1 MAKLTNELEETKAEL
16 ERTKAKLQF
25 DQGIR
30 GVLPRDS
37 SENLES
43 PTSNEQMTKK
53 ETCEDKLSEKKCKKL
68 KKKKNGK
75 GCQTKSTQ
83 KKCTKTCELCPPDGK
98 FGIIHFTYSR
108 VWNKRAGMFINFQ
121 VFFQGAQTLFKT
133 KSLDIL
139 RKSAFLDEIRT
150 ICYQNCYFLA

>member
-37 SENLES
+37 FENLES
-43 PTSNEQMTKK
+43 PTSNNQMTMK

-83 KKCTKTCELCPPDGK
+83 KKCIKTCELCPPGGE
-98 FGIIHFTYSR
+98 FGVIHYLMSYPDSAQSSGAR
-108 VWNKRAGMFINFQ
+108 LFIF
-121 VFFQGAQTLFKT
+121 L
-133 KSLDIL
+133 
-139 RKSAFLDEIRT
+139 AFLFTFVFSHE
-150 ICYQNCYFLA
+150 N

>member
-37 SENLES
+37 FENLES
-43 PTSNEQMTKK
+43 PTSNNQMTMKG
-53 ETCEDKLSEKKCKKL
+53 TCEDKLSQKKCKKL

-83 KKCTKTCELCPPDGK
+83 KKCMKTCELCPPDGE
-98 FGIIHFTYSR
+98 FGVIHYLMSYPDNAQSYKARLFIFFVSLFT
-108 VWNKRAGMFINFQ
+108 F
-121 VFFQGAQTLFKT
+121 VF
-133 KSLDIL
+133 SY
-139 RKSAFLDEIRT
+139 E
-150 ICYQNCYFLA
+150 N

>member
-16 ERTKAKLQF
+16 ERTKAKFQL

-30 GVLPRDS
+30 GVLPGNS

-43 PTSNEQMTKK
+43 PTSNNQMTMK
-53 ETCEDKLSEKKCKKL
+53 EICEDKLSEKKCKKL

-98 FGIIHFTYSR
+98 FGVIHYLMSYPDNAQSSEAR
-108 VWNKRAGMFINFQ
+108 LFIF
-121 VFFQGAQTLFKT
+121 L
-133 KSLDIL
+133 
-139 RKSAFLDEIRT
+139 AFLFTFVFSHE
-150 ICYQNCYFLA
+150 N